1 MFIFTFAFLY
11 AKIIKKEVLQM
22 SNMNSCDFCSH
33 YVYDE
38 ETHTDYCEVNID
50 EDEMAR
56 SYTYS
61 NYTCP
66 YFHYDN
72 EYETVH
78 KQI

>member
-1 MFIFTFAFLY
+1 
-11 AKIIKKEVLQM
+11 M
-22 SNMNSCDFCSH
+22 SDNMNCCEYCSH
-33 YVYDE
+33 YVYDDQ
-38 ETHTDYCEVNID
+38 TDTQYCEIEID

-56 SYTYS
+56 YYSYSKYV
-61 NYTCP
+61 CP